1 MASRYQLRVAANGQH
16 YFNLTAENNK
26 IVLTSEMYS
35 SKDVARQGIEAVRL
49 NGPLTERYD
58 RRKSV
63 DGQDYFV
70 LLAGNREVIGQSEMY
85 RSTAALENGL
95 QAVMRVAGTAEVF
108 EVG

>member
-1 MASRYQLRVAANGQH
+1 MAAQYQMRVAANGQF

-35 SKDVARQGIEAVRL
+35 AKSSAHDGIESVRA
-49 NGPLTERYD
+49 NGPVEERYE

-70 LLAGNREVIGQSEMY
+70 LKSANGEMIGQSEMY

-95 QAVMRVAGTAEVF
+95 QAVMRVAEAAV
-108 EVG
+108 VNDQA